1 MCGMHLPQSSS
12 LDLRQGKG
20 DIGLWPGDISEGSHG
35 MPEVVYGGS
44 LRRNKDSAIL
54 QQRNHMNL
62 FSCRRLL
69 P

>member
-1 MCGMHLPQSSS
+1 
-12 LDLRQGKG
+12 
-20 DIGLWPGDISEGSHG
+20 

-44 LRRNKDSAIL
+44 PHLNKDNTIL
-54 QQRNHMNL
+54 QRRNHMNL